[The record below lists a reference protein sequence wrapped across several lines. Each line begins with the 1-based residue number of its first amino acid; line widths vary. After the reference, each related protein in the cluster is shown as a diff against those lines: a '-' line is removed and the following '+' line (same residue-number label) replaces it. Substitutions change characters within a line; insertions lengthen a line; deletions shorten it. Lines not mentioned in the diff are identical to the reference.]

1 MDVARGVASLV
12 TNRAGDDRDPVW
24 SRDGRSLVFS
34 AMGAEKGVLRRKGLR
49 AADPETLLTESA
61 DEDHPEYLSRD
72 EETLLFVRRTADD
85 AQSVWALSL
94 KSGKVEP
101 VFDARFRVDEPQ
113 LSPDERWLAYVSQE
127 SGRDEVYLEP
137 FRRAGDRVRVS
148 VDGGGQPKWR
158 GDGKELFYA
167 TPANQL
173 MAVSVRAAAERLEVS
188 LPTRLFEIRG
198 LEGTGYDDYAP
209 SADGQRFLVKLPV
222 QESRKPQLQIVT
234 NWTSLLRSG
243 GASR

>member
-1 MDVARGVASLV
+1 M
-12 TNRAGDDRDPVW
+12 
-24 SRDGRSLVFS
+24 
-34 AMGAEKGVLRRKGLR
+34 
-49 AADPETLLTESA
+49 
-61 DEDHPEYLSRD
+61 
-72 EETLLFVRRTADD
+72 
-85 AQSVWALSL
+85 
-94 KSGKVEP
+94 
-101 VFDARFRVDEPQ
+101 DEPQ

-167 TPANQL
+167 TPGNLL
-173 MAVSVRAAAERLEVS
+173 MAVSVRAAGERLEVS

-234 NWTSLLRSG
+234 NWTSLVRSA